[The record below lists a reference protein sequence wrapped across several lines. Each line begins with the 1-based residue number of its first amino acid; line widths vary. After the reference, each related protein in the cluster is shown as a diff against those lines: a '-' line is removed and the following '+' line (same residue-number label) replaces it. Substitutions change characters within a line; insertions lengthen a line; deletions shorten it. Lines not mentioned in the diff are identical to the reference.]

1 MPETADAADDDSA
14 GMPGIETCCEYAVDV
29 TVVVAA
35 AGPRGESGD
44 VAGELEVEEEDEAG
58 EVLVLELLAHE

>member
-1 MPETADAADDDSA
+1 
-14 GMPGIETCCEYAVDV
+14 MPGIETCCEYAVDV
-29 TVVVAA
+29 TAVVAA